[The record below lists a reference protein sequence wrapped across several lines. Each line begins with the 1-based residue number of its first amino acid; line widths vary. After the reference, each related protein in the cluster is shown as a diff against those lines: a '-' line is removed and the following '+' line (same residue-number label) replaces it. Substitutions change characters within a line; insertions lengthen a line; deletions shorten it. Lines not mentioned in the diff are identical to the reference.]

1 MIRPHRAAGLL
12 LVAVPLIFIA
22 GFTGLQVSFDYPDI
36 LRRPAAEVLA
46 RFADG
51 GGLLLAF
58 WYAMMLAAILL
69 VPAAVALGFHL
80 WRRDPLL
87 AALSAVFGVLAGL
100 VQAMGLLR
108 WIILVPSLATQNGL
122 GGVDAD
128 AAGRLFDAANHY
140 LGMGIGEH
148 FGYLFTAVW
157 TALVAALVWR
167 PHKIV
172 ARCGLAIAIGVA
184 AGMLEPFG
192 VPFTATINAVAY
204 SLWAVWAL
212 MLGTVVLRSERSTGS
227 GMPIT
232 V

>member
-12 LVAVPLIFIA
+12 LVAVPLIFTA

-36 LRRPAAEVLA
+36 LRHPAAEVLA
-46 RFADG
+46 RFEAG
-51 GGLLLAF
+51 GSLLLVY

-69 VPAAVALGFHL
+69 VPAAVALALHL

-108 WIILVPSLATQNGL
+108 WVILVPSLAAQNSL
-122 GGVDAD
+122 GGMDAD

-140 LGMGIGEH
+140 IGMGIGEH

-157 TALVAALVWR
+157 TALVASLIWAPNRLVALGG
-167 PHKIV
+167 I
-172 ARCGLAIAIGVA
+172 AIAVGVA

-192 VPFTATINAVAY
+192 VPFTATINAIAY
-204 SLWAVWAL
+204 SLWALWAL
-212 MLGTVVLRSERSTGS
+212 VLGIVVLRPERSAPDT
-227 GMPIT
+227 MPIA